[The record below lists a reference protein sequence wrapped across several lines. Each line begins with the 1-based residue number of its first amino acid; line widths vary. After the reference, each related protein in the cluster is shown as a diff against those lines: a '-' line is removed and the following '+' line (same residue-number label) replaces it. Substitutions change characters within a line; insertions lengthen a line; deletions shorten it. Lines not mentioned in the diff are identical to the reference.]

1 MNADTVPIAV
11 PVPSAP
17 PSATAPPA
25 MPASSAFPSFSRISE
40 LNYDQIKQLKS
51 QGYTQGL
58 IDIIAQMTE
67 YFPHR
72 VWVVDNSGSMNKDD
86 GNRLIN
92 TKNSSQVR
100 LVQCTRW
107 DEIRE
112 TVNYHAQLSALI
124 QAPTTFRLLNN
135 PGMHV
140 GSQEFSIADKGYDKQ
155 IIDKDVETAK
165 RIMNNASPSGVT
177 PLARHVREIRDSI
190 LPMADDLHNQGKKVT
205 IILATD
211 GLPTNERGVGGYDER
226 NDFTEALRSMEGLPV
241 WIVIRLCTDED
252 DVVEYYN
259 SIDDQ
264 LELSI
269 EVLDDFFGEANEVHE
284 HNSWLTYTLPL
295 HRMREMGIPHRLF
308 DLLDERP
315 FTRSE
320 LRDFCFL
327 LFGQGAFD
335 GVPEPEEDFAGF
347 IKALDG
353 ILKREKEQ
361 WDPVKKK
368 MRPLLHLKEMNR
380 IYGMSSSCT
389 IM

>member
-1 MNADTVPIAV
+1 MYMYMYIQT
-11 PVPSAP
+11 SL
-17 PSATAPPA
+17 
-25 MPASSAFPSFSRISE
+25 FLYFFSRSWLTI
-40 LNYDQIKQLKS
+40 
-51 QGYTQGL
+51 
-58 IDIIAQMTE
+58 
-67 YFPHR
+67 
-72 VWVVDNSGSMNKDD
+72 WVVSSFLHLHCS

-100 LVQCTRW
+100 LAQCTRW
-107 DEIRE
+107 DELKE
-112 TVNYHAQLSALI
+112 TVNYHAQLSALV

-140 GSQEFSIADKGYDKQ
+140 GSQEFSVADKGYDKQ
-155 IIDKDVETAK
+155 TIEKDVENAK
-165 RIMNNASPSGVT
+165 RIMGNASPSGVT

-205 IILATD
+205 VVLATD
-211 GLPTNERGVGGYDER
+211 GLPTNERGVGGLDER

-259 SIDDQ
+259 DIDTQ

-269 EVLDDFFGEANEVHE
+269 EVLDDFIGEAKEVYE
-284 HNSWLTYTLPL
+284 HNSWLTYTLPM

-335 GVPEPEEDFAGF
+335 GVPEPEEDFPEF
-347 IKALDG
+347 IKALDA
-353 ILKREKEQ
+353 ILKREKDQ

-368 MRPLLHLKEMNR
+368 MKPLLHLKEMNR
-380 IYGMSSSCT
+380 IYGNSSSCT